1 MARESAYGSQTEIS
15 RPDEVKRATQ
25 NQDYDLD
32 RSPTAAR
39 IGHEK
44 DRSGTISGRLRE
56 LLGDS
61 ERFDPGRPGV
71 RALILLAI
79 AAAVVAGIYAWRSQ
93 PVPEPLPPP
102 TPASAGSP
110 ATPSPT
116 ASVTIHI
123 TGKVRD
129 PGVLALPIGS
139 RVVDAITAA
148 GGIKKGADTGPLNL
162 ARRLVDG
169 EQIVVG
175 LPPPPGSHPL
185 TDPATTNILSLNS
198 ATADQLEQLPGVGEV
213 LAQRIIEYRD
223 THGGF
228 QSIEQLREVSGIG
241 ERKYAELK
249 DKVSP

>member
-1 MARESAYGSQTEIS
+1 MVRESTNGSWVEVS
-15 RPDEVKRATQ
+15 HPDEVKSATQ
-25 NQDYDLD
+25 NQDHDLD
-32 RSPTAAR
+32 RSPKAAL
-39 IGHEK
+39 IGHGK
-44 DRSGTISGRLRE
+44 GTSGKVAGHLRE
-56 LLGDS
+56 MLGDS

-71 RALILLAI
+71 RVLILLGI
-79 AAAVVAGIYAWRSQ
+79 VAAVVAGIYAWRSQ

-116 ASVTIHI
+116 SSVTIHI

-129 PGVLALPIGS
+129 PGVLALPTGS

-148 GGIKKGADTGPLNL
+148 GGLKKGADPGPLNL

-169 EQIVVG
+169 EQIVIG
-175 LPPPPGSHPL
+175 HPPPPGSHPL
-185 TDPATTNILSLNS
+185 TNPATTNILSLNS

-228 QSIEQLREVSGIG
+228 QSVEQLREVSGIG
-241 ERKYAELK
+241 ERKYAEIK